1 VIDFIPII
9 TGFAFID
16 STIAAHLRGA
26 AGRTAITDGF
36 IAVVAFLKT
45 RLFWLQITPVN
56 AITAAR

>member
-16 STIAAHLRGA
+16 STIAAHFRGA
-26 AGRTAITDGF
+26 ARRTAITDGF

-45 RLFWLQITPVN
+45 QLFWL
-56 AITAAR
+56 